1 MTSVLNSNPI
11 ATTAA
16 ILGLA
21 NHLYLK
27 KHEPVRTMVIYTAL
41 VLLLEPAIQL
51 FVLHRVASIN
61 ISIGDVMSAYLVF
74 FSSLT
79 TSIILYR
86 MSPFHP
92 LANIPGPMIFK
103 ITKFWRMYICW
114 RGQQHFVVMDLH
126 RRYGPIVR
134 TGTSP
139 IALFVS
145 SMLRE
150 LVINPGPNDISVID
164 LASVKAVLG
173 SEGLPKGPA
182 YLRLKD
188 AGEPHSLIGTAG
200 QERTDRRRVWSRGF
214 TSESLKEYQ
223 PIIVSRGNEMSEG
236 LAARA
241 GSELD
246 LEKWLAFYTLDFV
259 SEMMFGYKTEMLKNG
274 RDDTGLMELI
284 RTGARVA
291 EIIGHVT
298 WLTYLASL
306 IPTSQVNL
314 RQVTGAWGQ
323 RRVETGSKTK
333 DLWYHLTDEGGHEK
347 VKPNPAYIRPEA
359 GLAIIAG
366 SDTTSTAMT
375 NFFWFILANP
385 KVYRRVRN
393 EVDREYPPGTDP
405 LRDTSR
411 HGNMTFMKACINEG
425 LRVFP
430 PVLTNCTR
438 VVSKGS
444 GGKVI
449 CGHFI
454 AEGTQVQVPPVGVH
468 YNPDNFSP
476 SPEAFIPERWIPKEA
491 EALFKGLTVNMKME
505 AFIPFSYGPAICIGK
520 HLAML
525 EMMMVLIMLIQK
537 FDFEFAPGFDWKDW
551 PEKKVDVLATRD
563 APLQVVVKP
572 RV

>member
-1 MTSVLNSNPI
+1 MATVFNSNPI
-11 ATTAA
+11 VATTA

-21 NHLYLK
+21 NHFYFK
-27 KHEPVRTMVIYTAL
+27 RHEPVRTTVIHTAL

-51 FVLHRVASIN
+51 FVLQRIASID
-61 ISIGDVMSAYLVF
+61 ISVANVTLAYLVF
-74 FSSLT
+74 FSSLAM
-79 TSIILYR
+79 SIVLYR
-86 MSPFHP
+86 ISPFHP
-92 LANIPGPMIFK
+92 LAKIPGPVIFK

-114 RGQQHFVVMDLH
+114 TGQQHFVVMDLH

-134 TGTSP
+134 TG
-139 IALFVS
+139 
-145 SMLRE
+145 
-150 LVINPGPNDISVID
+150 PNEISVID

-188 AGEPHSLIGTAG
+188 AGQPHSLIGTAG
-200 QERTDRRRVWSRGF
+200 QERTDRRRIWSRGF

-259 SEMMFGYKTEMLKNG
+259 SEMVLGYKTEMLKKG
-274 RDDTGLMELI
+274 QDDTGLMELI

-298 WLTYLASL
+298 WVTHLANL
-306 IPTSQVNL
+306 IPTSNLDL

-347 VKPNPAYIRPEA
+347 VKPNPAYLRPEA
-359 GLAIIAG
+359 ALALIAG

-375 NFFWFILANP
+375 NFFWFILADP
-385 KVYRRVRN
+385 KVYKRVRD

-425 LRVFP
+425 LRVYP

-438 VVSKGS
+438 VVPKGS
-444 GGKVI
+444 GGKFI
-449 CGHFI
+449 GGHFI
-454 AEGTQVQVPPVGVH
+454 AEGTQVQVPPVCVH
-468 YNPDNFSP
+468 YNPDHFSP
-476 SPEAFIPERWIPKEA
+476 SPESFIPERWIPKEA
-491 EALFKGLTVNMKME
+491 EAIFKGQAVKMKME

-525 EMMMVLIMLIQK
+525 EMMMVLIMMIQR
-537 FDFEFAPGFDWKDW
+537 FDFEFAPDFDWKEW

-563 APLQVVVKP
+563 APLKVVVKP
-572 RV
+572 RA